1 MNQKQI
7 QTNKRKT
14 NPLLLLAPLLI
25 FAVGAGIF
33 LYPAISNFLAE
44 RGQQD
49 TIRTYHAKVQTMNQE
64 EIDAAWEEAQIYNE
78 NLAGDPVHDPFVMGS
93 GYVLPDNYEDV
104 LNIEGDGVM
113 GEIEIPKIDVDL
125 PIYHGTSEEVLEKGA
140 GHLEMTALPIGG
152 KNRHPVISAHRGL
165 PSAELFTRLDEM
177 EIGDEFYI
185 HVLDE
190 TLAYEV
196 DQIEVIE
203 PEELSLLQPEEDKD
217 LVTLLTCTPYAVN
230 THRLL
235 VRGTRVPYEETTP
248 EDTVTTVEHEN
259 TWLNDYLY
267 AILAGLSIL
276 ALIGTGTGVYLHRK
290 RKQRRARRRR
300 KRPDSAARKG

>member
-49 TIRTYHAKVQTMNQE
+49 TIRTYHAKLQTMNHE

-248 EDTVTTVEHEN
+248 GDTVTTVEHEN

>member
-104 LNIEGDGVM
+104 LNIEGNGVM

-165 PSAELFTRLDEM
+165 PSADGLSRLDEM
-177 EIGDEFYI
+177 ENVEELYVPVQDES
-185 HVLDE
+185 
-190 TLAYEV
+190 LAYEV
-196 DQIEVIE
+196 DQIEGIE

>member
-276 ALIGTGTGVYLHRK
+276 VLIGTGTGVYLHRK